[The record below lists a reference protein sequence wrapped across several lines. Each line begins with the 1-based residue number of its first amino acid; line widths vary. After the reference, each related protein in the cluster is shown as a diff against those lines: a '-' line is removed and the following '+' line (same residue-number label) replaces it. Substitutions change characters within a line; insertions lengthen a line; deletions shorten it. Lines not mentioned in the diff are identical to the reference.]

1 MSLPVDVEQLRDV
14 DVSVSLC
21 RRETHV
27 PKQLLNRAQIGPRLQ
42 EMRGKGM
49 AQRVWAD
56 SASRA
61 AARNASRHQPLN
73 ASACQSSTPR
83 VDKERL
89 ALWCPSPV
97 RVVSG
102 EQGSIGVPLAQR
114 LLSRFVERHDSLFA
128 SFAHH
133 AHHPTR
139 EIDIL
144 QIECNELAQADAGG
158 VEQLEDGPDAAG
170 TRRCR
175 S

>member
-21 RRETHV
+21 RRETHM
-27 PKQLLNRAQIGPRLQ
+27 PEQLLNRAQIGARLQ

-49 AQRVWAD
+49 TQRVWAD
-56 SASRA
+56 PESRA

-73 ASACQSSTPR
+73 ASAGQSSTPG

-89 ALWCPSPV
+89 ALRLPPPV

-102 EQGSIGVPLAQR
+102 EQGSIGVPLAQSF
-114 LLSRFVERHDSLFA
+114 LSGFVERYDPLFA

-144 QIECNELAQADAGG
+144 QVERNELAQA
-158 VEQLEDGPDAAG
+158 
-170 TRRCR
+170 
-175 S
+175 